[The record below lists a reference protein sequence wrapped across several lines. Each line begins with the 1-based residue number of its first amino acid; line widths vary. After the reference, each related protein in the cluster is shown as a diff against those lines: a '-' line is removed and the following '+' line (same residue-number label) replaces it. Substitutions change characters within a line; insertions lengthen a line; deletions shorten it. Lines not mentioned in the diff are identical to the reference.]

1 MKKSLFILTILFLL
15 VLNVSLNRIQA
26 EVPAANV
33 PFVGDINPD
42 SGLPTTFEKYQDAAA
57 NLSDEE
63 TRVSYLKQEWT
74 KLFAKN
80 KFMAPILFY
89 TDSFFSMLNPVWLV
103 IFKIPFS
110 WSWAFIFS
118 LIIWIMLIIILYAPS
133 NAITNL
139 GFFLTLIFSII
150 LSSLIG
156 STGTI
161 KKAVDTLTIAI
172 TNIWLAILCMVIAI
186 VIVSLYQHFL
196 GDFGKSFKKET
207 KEQEIKRAEDTIIA
221 HGKIS
226 ENALKKEY
234 GDGGGI

>member
-1 MKKSLFILTILFLL
+1 MKKSLFILTIVFLL
-15 VLNVSLNRIQA
+15 VLNFSLSLAKA
-26 EVPAANV
+26 EVPATNV
-33 PFVGDINPD
+33 PFVGNVNPD
-42 SGLPTTFEKYQDAAA
+42 TGLPTTFEKYQDAAA

-80 KFMAPILFY
+80 KFIAPILFY
-89 TDSFFSMLNPVWLV
+89 TDNFFSMLNPVWLV
-103 IFKIPFS
+103 VFKIPFS

-139 GFFLTLIFSII
+139 GFFLTLVFSIV
-150 LSSLIG
+150 LASLIG

-172 TNIWLAILCMVIAI
+172 TNIWLAILCMAIAI
-186 VIVSLYQHFL
+186 IIVSLYRYFL
-196 GDFGKSFKKET
+196 GEFGKNFKKET
-207 KEQEIKRAEDTIIA
+207 KEQEIKKAEETILA

-234 GDGGGI
+234 GEGSGI